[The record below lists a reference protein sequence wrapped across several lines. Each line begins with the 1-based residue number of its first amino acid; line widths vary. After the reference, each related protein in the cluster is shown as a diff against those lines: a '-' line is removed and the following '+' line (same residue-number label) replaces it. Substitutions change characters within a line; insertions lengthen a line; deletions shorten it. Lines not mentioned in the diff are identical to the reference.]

1 MGEGNYWN
9 REIGEESIKT
19 LKIPTISI
27 VLQGD
32 FCVMEFMTVYD
43 IGWVFYDW
51 RTKKNAGII
60 KG

>member
-43 IGWVFYDW
+43 IG
-51 RTKKNAGII
+51 
-60 KG
+60 